1 MSCSAITHDEG
12 GTQELEN
19 SHFQKCTYDT
29 EYFMGFQNCFR
40 HIPHKTLLI
49 IQFRCKCL
57 VFWHGPHQ
65 YAFTSWCHYSPR
77 ILTSYIASHIVHNL
91 LSSTPL
97 PKISISNHLLQW
109 PSHISSFFYHI
120 RNLKAPLCPVH
131 VSLPSCYIR
140 LTFTMSSTS
149 LLHL

>member
-1 MSCSAITHDEG
+1 MPCSTWLSARLGAACYSIANTEKKTALGLATVVLNVPRFWLWATCLALQSLMTTKG

-19 SHFQKCTYDT
+19 SHFQKCTHDT

-77 ILTSYIASHIVHNL
+77 ILTSYIASHVVHNL

-97 PKISISNHLLQW
+97 PKISISNYL
-109 PSHISSFFYHI
+109 
-120 RNLKAPLCPVH
+120 
-131 VSLPSCYIR
+131 
-140 LTFTMSSTS
+140 
-149 LLHL
+149 